1 MECNHWET
9 LPDDVWQHVM
19 TMMPVSAVASCSQTS
34 KFWRHLA
41 TDEQIWQ
48 TQCLEAGIEQP
59 WPRNSWKQSLQAK
72 AAWKHLE
79 GQWDIHWNQKFNR
92 KLLDI
97 SAVMSPS
104 VSVKNSIHAT
114 ISEPRFVHL
123 EGSNETVFVF
133 NMSHEQ
139 TKRVFTY
146 VITPISPRD
155 TSLPN
160 TGAQP
165 VHNGSLRDMFSV
177 QVLRHEYNVWY
188 NAYLLRSD
196 SPAAA
201 QYNAEELNKGYNHRQ
216 QHRPAFE
223 IPAEVEM
230 DEDSD
235 SQLST

>member
-1 MECNHWET
+1 MFEGNHWET

-19 TMMPVSAVASCSQTS
+19 TMMPSSTVGSCSQTS

-41 TDEQIWQ
+41 TDEHIWEA
-48 TQCLEAGIEQP
+48 QCAEAGITQP
-59 WPRNSWKQSLQAK
+59 WPRKSWKQSLQAK

-97 SAVMSPS
+97 SSILSPT
-104 VSVKNSIHAT
+104 VSIKNTIHASIT
-114 ISEPRFVHL
+114 EPRFVHM

-139 TKRVFTY
+139 SKRVFTY
-146 VITPISPRD
+146 VITPISLTD
-155 TSLPN
+155 TALPN
-160 TGAQP
+160 IRNQAVSQ
-165 VHNGSLRDMFSV
+165 GSLRDMFSV
-177 QVLRHEYNVWY
+177 QVLRHEDNVWY

-201 QYNAEELNKGYNHRQ
+201 QFTAEELNKAYNHREH
-216 QHRPAFE
+216 HRPAFQ
-223 IPAEVEM
+223 IPEEMEM

-235 SQLST
+235 SSSV